1 MVDCKQLSQQ
11 MRLLALKLA
20 HDSGQNGAHLGGGL
34 SAIEIM
40 AALYGSVLRINPSN
54 PTNEERDRLVVS
66 KGHCVLAYYTA
77 LHLTGWMAREELDCF
92 ESCDDSLF
100 FDEKLKLEGIEG
112 EQNVNNKTITHLH
125 GHAMRD
131 LQHGIEFSGG
141 SLSMGMSFAVGEAL
155 ACKMKGLSSRVYVL
169 VGDGE
174 CDEGLIW
181 EAAMS
186 AANFGL
192 NNLTVIV
199 DQNQLQYDGRTTE
212 VMNQF
217 SLADKFRAFGF
228 ETIEVDGHD
237 TRVLCKQLPIE
248 TNKPRCVIAKTIKGK
263 GVRFMEGVKEWHHST
278 LSDAQYE
285 QAIQEIATN
294 QE

>member
-1 MVDCKQLSQQ
+1 MADCKQLAKQ
-11 MRLLALKLA
+11 MRLLALKIA

-40 AALYGSVLRINPSN
+40 AALYGSILRINPNN
-54 PTNEERDRLVVS
+54 PNDEERDRLVVS

-77 LHLTGWMAREELDCF
+77 LHLSGWMTREELACF
-92 ESCDDSLF
+92 ESYDDSPF
-100 FDEKLKLEGIEG
+100 FDEQLELEHIEG
-112 EQNVNNKTITHLH
+112 GQDLIKTITHLH

-141 SLSMGMSFAVGEAL
+141 SLSMGMSFAIGEAL
-155 ACKMKGLSSRVYVL
+155 ACKMKGLSSRIYVL

-199 DQNQLQYDGRTTE
+199 DQNQLQYDGLTKE

-237 TRVLCKQLPIE
+237 TEVLCSQLPIE
-248 TNKPRCVIAKTIKGK
+248 SDKPRCVIAQTVKGK

-278 LSDAQYE
+278 LTDAQYE
-285 QAIQEIATN
+285 QALLELTTN
-294 QE
+294 QG